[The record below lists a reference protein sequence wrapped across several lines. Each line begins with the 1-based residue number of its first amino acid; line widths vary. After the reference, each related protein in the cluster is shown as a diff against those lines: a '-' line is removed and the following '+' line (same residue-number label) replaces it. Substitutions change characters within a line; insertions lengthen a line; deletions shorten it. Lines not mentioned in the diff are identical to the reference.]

1 MSTALTTT
9 ESQVL
14 SDCERIINRG
24 LIGFKEVG
32 NALLKIRDGKLY
44 RQEHET
50 FEAYCDSRWSMTRR
64 RAYQIMESSEAVES
78 LPPNLCTIVHKEG
91 PARELAKVPAAQRAN
106 VVEVAAAAGPVT
118 AKSIKQ
124 AAAKVV
130 EPSSAPKM
138 EPEPEPEEQSF
149 GSGADLDAACD
160 AAAEEERREVPVRKG
175 PDALYQGEKAIA
187 FLEQIDAND
196 PNRDLAFDN
205 VVAWIGKA
213 RN

>member
-1 MSTALTTT
+1 MSTELTTT
-9 ESQVL
+9 ESQTL
-14 SDCERIINRG
+14 TDCERIINRG
-24 LIGFKEVG
+24 LKGFKEVG

-50 FEAYCDSRWSMTRR
+50 FEAYCSSRWSMSRP
-64 RAYQIMESSEAVES
+64 RAYQIMESAGVVAS
-78 LPPNLCTIVHKEG
+78 LPENLSTIVDKEG
-91 PARELAKVPAAQRAN
+91 QARELTKVPAEKRAE

-130 EPSSAPKM
+130 EKPEPVAAPEPQAETQPKDD
-138 EPEPEPEEQSF
+138 PEPEPEVTGPEPV
-149 GSGADLDAACD
+149 A
-160 AAAEEERREVPVRKG
+160 PVRPA

-187 FLEQIDAND
+187 FLEQIDADD
-196 PNRDLAFDN
+196 PNRDMAFDN
-205 VVAWIGKA
+205 VVAWIGRA

>member
-1 MSTALTTT
+1 MSAHDTALTTT
-9 ESQVL
+9 EIQTL

-24 LIGFKEVG
+24 LIGFREVG
-32 NALLKIRDGKLY
+32 SALLKIRDGKLY

-50 FEAYCDSRWSMTRR
+50 FEAYCSSRWSMSRP
-64 RAYQIMESSEAVES
+64 RAYQIMESAGAVAS
-78 LPPNLCTIVHKEG
+78 LPENLSTMVDKERS
-91 PARELAKVPAAQRAN
+91 ARELAKVPAEKRSQ

-118 AKSIKQ
+118 ARSIKQ

-130 EPSSAPKM
+130 DPSPAPKL
-138 EPEPEPEEQSF
+138 EPEPEPAPEPEPEF
-149 GSGADLDAACD
+149 GSEADE
-160 AAAEEERREVPVRKG
+160 AEPVAPVRKG
-175 PDALYQGEKAIA
+175 PDAIYQGEKAIA
-187 FLEQIDAND
+187 FLEQIDADD

>member
-1 MSTALTTT
+1 MSNALTTT
-9 ESQVL
+9 ESQTL

-64 RAYQIMESSEAVES
+64 RAYQIMESSEAVQS
-78 LPPNLCTIVHKEG
+78 LPPGLCTIVHKEG

-118 AKSIKQ
+118 ARSIKQ

-130 EPSSAPKM
+130 DPSPAPKL
-138 EPEPEPEEQSF
+138 EPEPEPEPEPEF
-149 GSGADLDAACD
+149 GSEAD
-160 AAAEEERREVPVRKG
+160 EVEPVAPERKG
-175 PDALYQGEKAIA
+175 PDAIYQGEKAIA
-187 FLEQIDAND
+187 FLEQIDTND

>member
-91 PARELAKVPAAQRAN
+91 PARELAKVPAEKRSQ

-118 AKSIKQ
+118 AKSIKE

-130 EPSSAPKM
+130 EPSPAPKL
-138 EPEPEPEEQSF
+138 EPEPEPTPEPEPELT
-149 GSGADLDAACD
+149 GVEPLDTV
-160 AAAEEERREVPVRKG
+160 RRG

-187 FLEQIDAND
+187 FLEQIDPKHPD
-196 PNRDLAFDN
+196 RELAFDN

>member
-1 MSTALTTT
+1 MSAHDTALTTT
-9 ESQVL
+9 ESQTL

-24 LIGFKEVG
+24 LIGFREVG

-50 FEAYCDSRWSMTRR
+50 FEAYCDSRWGMTRR

-91 PARELAKVPAAQRAN
+91 PARELAKVPAEKRSQ
-106 VVEVAAAAGPVT
+106 VVEVAASAGPVT
-118 AKSIKQ
+118 ARSIKQ

-130 EPSSAPKM
+130 EPSPAPKL
-138 EPEPEPEEQSF
+138 EPEPEPTPEPEPEF
-149 GSGADLDAACD
+149 GSEAD
-160 AAAEEERREVPVRKG
+160 EVEPVAPVRKG
-175 PDALYQGEKAIA
+175 PDALFVAEKCKAWI
-187 FLEQIDAND
+187 EQIDPND
-196 PNRDLAFDN
+196 PDFD
-205 VVAWIGKA
+205 VALDEIVACVAKA

>member
-1 MSTALTTT
+1 MSAALTTT
-9 ESQVL
+9 EIQTL
-14 SDCERIINRG
+14 SDCEGIINRG

-44 RQEHET
+44 RQEHAT
-50 FEAYCDSRWSMTRR
+50 FEAYCSARWSMSRP
-64 RAYQIMESSEAVES
+64 RAYQIMESAGAVAS
-78 LPPNLCTIVHKEG
+78 LPENLSTMVDKERS
-91 PARELAKVPAAQRAN
+91 ARELAKVPADKRAN
-106 VVEVAAAAGPVT
+106 VVEVAASTGKPVT
-118 AKSIKQ
+118 AKGIKQ

-130 EPSSAPKM
+130 EPSPAPTV
-138 EPEPEPEEQSF
+138 EPEPTPEPEPELTGVEP
-149 GSGADLDAACD
+149 LDT
-160 AAAEEERREVPVRKG
+160 VRQG